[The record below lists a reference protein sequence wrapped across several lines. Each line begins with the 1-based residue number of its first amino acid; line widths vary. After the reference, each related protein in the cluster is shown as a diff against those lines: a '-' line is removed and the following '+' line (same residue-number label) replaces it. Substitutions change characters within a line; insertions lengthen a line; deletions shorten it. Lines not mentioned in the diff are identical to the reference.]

1 MEAIRPLNHS
11 QRLLETLTLAPLRST
26 SKAFYLLVAVLLG
39 IIAWGVYA
47 YSLQLRDGLI
57 LTGMRDRIS
66 WGLYIAMY
74 VFFVGASMA
83 GTFVSAILRITKAGW
98 RTPVTRAAE
107 MVTVAA
113 LPIAFLFILFN
124 SRQSPQWT
132 IYKLTVF
139 SRWESPIAWDMYAL
153 TTYLT
158 ASLIYLYVALIP
170 DLAYARDH
178 IGAQATASRRWF
190 LKTFA
195 IGWQNGA
202 LQRRYLQ
209 LAETVMMI
217 LVLPIAVAMHTVTAW
232 LFAMTLREPWDNPM
246 FGIYFVGGAI
256 FSGVGIIV
264 ILIALLRKV
273 YRLESFIT
281 RKHFLYLGYLLAA
294 LAGVMFYFNV
304 SDFVTHAYKLRG
316 DMSRYLEEQ
325 FTGPM
330 APLYWAYFWG
340 GLVAPIAIVL
350 LPFTRNI
357 AGIVVAS
364 VLVNVAMF
372 IERYLIVVGGLGLPL
387 NPYEVATYSPTW
399 VEWSLLAAG
408 VAVFM
413 LIVVVILKLVPAL
426 AITEMMEENRLGS
439 NHDSLLPPLGER
451 PGQSLEGRRG
461 AR

>member
-11 QRLLETLTLAPLRST
+11 QRLLETLILAPLRST
-26 SKAFYLLVAVLLG
+26 SKGFYLLVAILLG

-57 LTGMRDRIS
+57 VTGMRDRVS

-98 RTPVTRAAE
+98 RTPITRAAE

-113 LPIAFLFILFN
+113 LPIAALFILFN
-124 SRQSPQWT
+124 SRQNPHMT
-132 IYKLTVF
+132 LYKLTMF
-139 SRWESPIAWDMYAL
+139 SRWESPITWDVYGL
-153 TTYLT
+153 ITYLT

-178 IGAQATASRRWF
+178 IGAQASMAQRWF
-190 LKTFA
+190 FRTFA
-195 IGWQNGA
+195 IGWQNNP
-202 LQRRYLQ
+202 LQRRYLR

-232 LFAMTLREPWDNPM
+232 LFAMTLRDPWDNPM

-273 YRLESFIT
+273 YKLENFIT

-294 LAGVMFYFNV
+294 FAGVMFYFNV
-304 SDFVTHAYKLRG
+304 SEFVTHAYKLRG
-316 DMSRYLEEQ
+316 DMSLFLQEQ
-325 FTGPM
+325 FYGPM
-330 APLYWAYFWG
+330 APLYWAYLWG
-340 GLVAPIAIVL
+340 GLVAPVAIVL

-357 AGIVVAS
+357 TGIVVAS
-364 VLVNVAMF
+364 VLVNLAMF
-372 IERYLIVVGGLGLPL
+372 IERYLIVVGGLQLPL
-387 NPYEVATYSPTW
+387 NPYEIASYSPTW

-408 VAVFM
+408 VAVFV
-413 LIVVVILKLVPAL
+413 LIVVVFLKLVPAL
-426 AITEMMEENRLGS
+426 AVTEMLEENGTANKSDSPPRPLERNLGIF
-439 NHDSLLPPLGER
+439 
-451 PGQSLEGRRG
+451 
-461 AR
+461 